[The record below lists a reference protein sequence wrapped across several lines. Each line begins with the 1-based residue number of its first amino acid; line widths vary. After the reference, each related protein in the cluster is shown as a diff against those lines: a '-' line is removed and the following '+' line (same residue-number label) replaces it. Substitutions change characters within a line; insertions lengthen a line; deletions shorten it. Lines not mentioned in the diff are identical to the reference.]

1 MKRHAATGRFPRSPL
16 NSGQIDKYF
25 ILILEPAPVPHQYL
39 TVHSIHINCHILNK
53 IPKFVV
59 VIQT

>member
-16 NSGQIDKYF
+16 NSGQIGKFF

-39 TVHSIHINCHILNK
+39 TEQYTHQLSHFK
-53 IPKFVV
+53 
-59 VIQT
+59 